1 MESFEWG
8 IIISMLVFS
17 AFFSGMEIAFVSAN
31 KLKIELDGKQ
41 GDFFAKI
48 ISNFLKKPS
57 RFIGAMLVGNN
68 IALVVYGIFMAK
80 ILEPLIAS
88 YVQSEGIILLVQTIV
103 STIIILITAEFL
115 PKTLFRINPN
125 NMLRFFAFPLLL
137 IYWVL
142 VVPMFIVIGISEL
155 LIKLFAPNL
164 QPDAGLNFGRIDL
177 EHYIKEGTENNED
190 TDEVDHEIQIFQN
203 ALDFSK
209 VKARDCMIPRTEIVA
224 MEIEEDIESLKDQF
238 VETGLS
244 KILIYRDNIDN
255 IIGYTHSFELFKKP
269 ESIKSILLPVPIIA
283 MSMSANEILEIFIEQ
298 RKSIAVVVDEFGGT
312 SGILTIE
319 DIIEEIF
326 GDIQDEH
333 DVEDWVETQLDQFNF
348 LISARHE
355 IDYLNEKFNW
365 VIPSGDYDTL
375 GGYILSIT
383 GEIPQNGNV
392 ITSPPFTFTVMSMRE
407 NRIDNVK
414 VTVDSEYQPEPNK
427 P

>member
-1 MESFEWG
+1 
-8 IIISMLVFS
+8 MLVFS

-80 ILEPLIAS
+80 ILEPVIGD
-88 YVQSEGIILLVQTIV
+88 YVQSEGLILLIQTVV

-137 IYWVL
+137 IYWL
-142 VVPMFIVIGISEL
+142 LLVPMFIVIGISEL

-164 QPDAGLNFGRIDL
+164 KPDTELNFGRIDL
-177 EHYIKEGTENNED
+177 EHYIREGTENNED

-224 MEIEEDIESLKDQF
+224 MEIEEDIESLKDKF

-269 ESIKSILLPVPIIA
+269 ESVKSILLPVPIIA

-312 SGILTIE
+312 AGILTIE

-326 GDIQDEH
+326 GEIEDEH
-333 DVEDWVETQLDQFNF
+333 DKEELIETKINEEEF
-348 LISARHE
+348 LFAARLE
-355 IDYLNEKFNW
+355 VDYLNSEYHLDLPESDNYETLAGLIIDQFESIPKMNEQIKFDQF
-365 VIPSGDYDTL
+365 V
-375 GGYILSIT
+375 
-383 GEIPQNGNV
+383 
-392 ITSPPFTFTVMSMRE
+392 FTVK
-407 NRIDNVK
+407 K
-414 VTVDSEYQPEPNK
+414 V
-427 P
+427 